1 MKATLFGISK
11 SKDNETINI
20 FFKSPKRY
28 IYLLMFM
35 LEEEWGHE
43 AEAVSQK
50 SKHWPFQF
58 KFVKKEHRKYKIR
71 FFKLKKEDFNSEDF
85 NIFNE
90 QYLNKYKNNYL
101 QVVELYEFFF
111 SDLYE
116 KIKNENNVYFLTLS
130 GPSKELYK
138 ILKKGAI

>member
-28 IYLLMFM
+28 VYLLMFM

-43 AEAVSQK
+43 AETVSQK
-50 SKHWPFQF
+50 LKHWPFQF

-90 QYLNKYKNNYL
+90 QYSNKYNINYL
-101 QVVELYEFFF
+101 QVIELYEFFF

-138 ILKKGAI
+138 ILKKGVI

>member
-1 MKATLFGISK
+1 MKAEFFGISK
-11 SKDNETINI
+11 SKDNKIINI

-35 LEEEWGHE
+35 LEEEWGIK
-43 AEAVSQK
+43 AEAVPQEL
-50 SKHWPFQF
+50 KHWPFQF
-58 KFVKKEHRKYKIR
+58 KFVKNEYRKYKIR
-71 FFKLKKEDFNSEDF
+71 FLKLKKENFDSEDF
-85 NIFNE
+85 NKFHK
-90 QYLNKYKNNYL
+90 QYLNEYKNVDL
-101 QVVELYEFFF
+101 QVIELYEFFF
-111 SDLYE
+111 SDLYK